1 MPDWIIKY
9 WIEWLFGIVAAVLL
23 ALFRGLSKRV
33 KDTQKKDNAIE
44 LGVQALL
51 RAQMIADYNHYIDKG
66 YAPIYARETFDSCYS
81 QYKALGGN
89 GVMAD
94 ISEKFKALPTKPPKG
109 E

>member
-9 WIEWLFGIVAAVLL
+9 WIEWIFGIVAAILL

-51 RAQMIADYNHYIDKG
+51 RAQMITDYNHYAEKG
-66 YAPIYARETFDSCYS
+66 FAPIYARENFENCYK
-81 QYKALGGN
+81 QYHNLGGN

-94 ISEKFKALPTKPPKG
+94 INEKFKALPTQPPKG